1 VLFVFVSE
9 LSVDLPSPPQANTQL
24 ASTVI
29 KNALKGLFNTVIPH
43 WFFII

>member
-1 VLFVFVSE
+1 MIKYKILLVLSLIFFNSSLLE
-9 LSVDLPSPPQANTQL
+9 AK
-24 ASTVI
+24 STVI